1 MSIRATMWA
10 LDHAPVKDPGLVL
23 TLWALADEA
32 NDDGTDS
39 CPYKDKLIARVRRSE
54 RTVQSYLRECYRL
67 RLIDFGDQAVA
78 RRRYGKA
85 AGHAPRAWNLNLEA
99 TWASVPVPRTNDE
112 MALYAR
118 MMSSGS
124 VPDGVQ
130 ILPPVPDG
138 VQELHPIADQGKQD
152 SGGVQNLH
160 PTKAG
165 SGGVQELHPTR
176 DQGKRKDRRTG
187 GVQPVAPFPRGSNQE
202 RENLSPPPT
211 SFVSAAADPGSHPKQ
226 EEEINS
232 ALDQNQE
239 AWEQVEAAEHWPTL
253 TDFESQVF
261 GACLEL
267 DPLWAPR
274 TLRKVLGSRTV
285 REITARMPELTR
297 RAFLLGAKNRTTQT
311 PKRLWFVENCPHWR
325 EALSEIKAEAEAQ
338 KPRPVPAE
346 RHLAAAVKAAEGQDG
361 VSAAEA
367 PPPVVRSPE
376 VAALFA
382 QAGLRF
388 GQAESTPEAAVAAG

>member
-1 MSIRATMWA
+1 MWA

-99 TWASVPVPRTNDE
+99 TWASVPVPRTDDE

-130 ILPPVPDG
+130 ILPPVSDG

-152 SGGVQNLH
+152 S
-160 PTKAG
+160 
-165 SGGVQELHPTR
+165 
-176 DQGKRKDRRTG
+176 G

-211 SFVSAAADPGSHPKQ
+211 SSVPAAADPGSHPKQ
-226 EEEINS
+226 EEEIS
-232 ALDQNQE
+232 SSLDQNQE

-325 EALSEIKAEAEAQ
+325 EALREIKVEAEAQ
-338 KPRPVPAE
+338 KPRPVPVE
-346 RHLAAAVKAAEGQDG
+346 RRLAAAVKAAEEQDG
-361 VSAAEA
+361 VPAAEVS
-367 PPPVVRSPE
+367 PPVVRSPE

-388 GQAESTPEAAVAAG
+388 GQAESTSEAAVAAG